1 MNLFKRKP
9 VYSPPLTQAEHA
21 ERVTAARASAIA
33 RHRAET
39 APSVRQG
46 STGAPSKTAVALFR
60 QGQARPDTRA
70 RRGPWDTRSSELPVG
85 SIQAHVTFHF
95 PKAYRSATPDLPAK
109 GRALLVQ
116 ALARS
121 KKGVAQ
127 NLVISNPK
135 TVVDAQRHPAMR
147 EIITK
152 TLGVIRDHQAGAIT
166 RGIANGLIPKGTHPG
181 LVAQAY
187 KHAALHAV
195 HKAGLLDYEPRMD
208 PAAKAAFRPLVPFM
222 RYANRRVFDK
232 LNVENKG
239 KWDAFREE
247 FGTEYRQRKF
257 GKETGHVRR
266 RMRPNQEFIKIDLG
280 DLEDEILAKAV
291 NGSHEDASS
300 KPSRHKENKSG
311 HNAHSPL
318 RLAQI
323 ALARASAAHKA
334 GIGTHAASGVK
345 HIPEPPGGMP
355 PPADPMLHIKDAAIA
370 IERHFGLPRIGG
382 AREAPV
388 PSREASA
395 PLHGGERL
403 LGKATWTESKH
414 PRGEGGKFD
423 GLRAAQLV
431 SGAAGGIGAGMALS
445 SSKTAGRVFHGVDRA
460 ANVVGNAAEARF
472 RLMHRRINA
481 GKTLGIFGRHQMQ
494 NAAVVARNQGKLLN
508 VVARGAA
515 RGTGRAALAGAVF
528 AAGDYAG
535 DRITRAV
542 LGNKAGKKHYRHFN
556 TLGFGLGTL
565 GAVGAHVL
573 THARFARKIIRRFPL
588 SGRAKLIAAGIGL
601 TAGLE
606 ATGTRLQDRGSA
618 AIKDARLGKVDFG
631 FMLGSQ
637 SSGPSFGNYDT
648 NPATQLNRAM
658 RPRMRHT
665 RLRLRLN
672 TQRHLRHVLSGGVTR
687 RERWQLGASSGLGGD
702 PFAMGKR
709 SPIDDHADMAA
720 HPTMAQAKAG
730 NYRMGHT
737 TVAGLPVS
745 IETPKG
751 RFRTGLTPAGRS
763 WRVKMPAHYGYV
775 KKTTGADGDHLDVYL
790 GPHAHEAEKHP
801 AYIVDQQH
809 HDTKRFDEHKS
820 MLGFRDLDHA
830 TRTYDAAFSDKHGP
844 ARRRAVHEVTIADFH
859 HWVAN
864 GDLEQPYEL
873 TKPGKALTKPRN
885 ALTKGIIGAAIARG
899 AGHAFNRLDQTYD
912 RVSAAA
918 KAGVARG
925 TGRIAAGP
933 LGDRARRAAAHPR
946 VEPIL
951 RNPRVAA
958 GLHEA
963 RTAGMKG
970 IFEPGATAG
979 AMAGA
984 AIGGARGARIGAGIG
999 TAAGYAPKALA
1010 IGGGVLA
1017 GLGVGRATAPTIE
1030 KPKKLKVGTPATPGA
1045 PVLGKRI
1052 NARRIYTTPLKL
1064 TLREHVRVMDGGT
1077 PGPHLLQGIM
1087 RARNANKDAARQ
1099 HIPAAMAAIAG
1110 AARASGAL
1118 QA

>member
-95 PKAYRSATPDLPAK
+95 PKAYRSATPDPPAK

-166 RGIANGLIPKGTHPG
+166 RGIANGLIPPGTHPG

-280 DLEDEILAKAV
+280 DLEDEILAKAAD
-291 NGSHEDASS
+291 GSHEDTPS
-300 KPSRHKENKSG
+300 KPSKHNENKSG
-311 HNAHSPL
+311 HNAHSSL

-370 IERHFGLPRIGG
+370 VERHFGLPRIGG
-382 AREAPV
+382 ARDVAP
-388 PSREASA
+388 SNALREASA
-395 PLHGGERL
+395 PLHDGE
-403 LGKATWTESKH
+403 
-414 PRGEGGKFD
+414 
-423 GLRAAQLV
+423 QL
-431 SGAAGGIGAGMALS
+431 
-445 SSKTAGRVFHGVDRA
+445 
-460 ANVVGNAAEARF
+460 
-472 RLMHRRINA
+472 
-481 GKTLGIFGRHQMQ
+481 
-494 NAAVVARNQGKLLN
+494 
-508 VVARGAA
+508 
-515 RGTGRAALAGAVF
+515 
-528 AAGDYAG
+528 
-535 DRITRAV
+535 
-542 LGNKAGKKHYRHFN
+542 
-556 TLGFGLGTL
+556 
-565 GAVGAHVL
+565 
-573 THARFARKIIRRFPL
+573 
-588 SGRAKLIAAGIGL
+588 
-601 TAGLE
+601 
-606 ATGTRLQDRGSA
+606 
-618 AIKDARLGKVDFG
+618 LGKVDFG

-658 RPRMRHT
+658 RPRMRHA

-687 RERWQLGASSGLGGD
+687 RERWMLGAGSSPRD

-709 SPIDDHADMAA
+709 SLIDDHADMAA
-720 HPTMAQAKAG
+720 HPTVAQAAAG
-730 NYRMGHT
+730 NYRKGHT
-737 TVAGLPVS
+737 TVAGLPVT

-751 RFRTGLTPAGRS
+751 RFRTGLTPGGKV
-763 WRVKMPAHYGYV
+763 WRVKMPAHYGYL
-775 KKTTGADGDHLDVYL
+775 KRTTAADGEQLDVYL

-809 HDTKRFDEHKS
+809 HDTKRFDEHKA

-830 TRTYDAAFSDKHGP
+830 TRTYDAAFSDKRGP
-844 ARRRAVHEVTIADFH
+844 ARRRAIHEVTVADLK
-859 HWVAN
+859 HWVDN
-864 GDLEQPYEL
+864 GDLKQPYEL
-873 TKPGKALTKPRN
+873 TKPGKVLTKPAK

-899 AGHAFNRLDQTYD
+899 AGHAFNRLDQGYD

-918 KAGVARG
+918 KAGAARG
-925 TGRIAAGP
+925 MGRIAAGP
-933 LGDRARRAAAHPR
+933 LGDRARQAAAHPR
-946 VEPIL
+946 VAPIL
-951 RNPRVAA
+951 RNPHVAA
-958 GLHEA
+958 GINEA
-963 RTAGMKG
+963 RATGMKG

-979 AMAGA
+979 AVAGA
-984 AIGGARGARIGAGIG
+984 AIGGERGARIGAKIG
-999 TAAGYAPKALA
+999 TAAEYAPKALA

-1017 GLGVGRATAPTIE
+1017 GLGVGRATAPTID
-1030 KPKKLKVGTPATPGA
+1030 KPKKLKVGTPATPAA
-1045 PVLGKRI
+1045 PVLGKRV